1 MQDDSIFRILVSNP
15 KGLKLTYD
23 ILETEH
29 SLGRVHS
36 LGVSVLSLAE
46 TNVNWNHPKVPGRF
60 HKSIRKIWR
69 HSAVSKSSTNDSFTS
84 ETQPGGTLT
93 MACGNWTS
101 RIIEK
106 GVDPFGLGRWS
117 YLVLR
122 AKGTTKLLIVT
133 AYRVC
138 RQTIAS
144 AGPKTA
150 TSQQFRLLSQSFH
163 EADLDDDPIPHHQ
176 FIVDLQ
182 AWLEHRVES
191 GYHIVLGIDA
201 NEAYHGK
208 GGSFTPITYQLD
220 SPISIKGHD
229 GTLATLVRSC
239 GLMDPLLCHH
249 PDSPPPETY
258 DRGSD
263 HIDFIFVSASL
274 FDKVHRSGIFPYNSI
289 FLSDHRPCYIDL
301 DSHSLFSETTPTID
315 PPQYR
320 GLRLE
325 DPRLVNE
332 YRTLLTKQLEYHKI
346 PDKAIQL
353 LSEAQQGHW
362 SPTSTQQL
370 SN

>member
-1 MQDDSIFRILVSNP
+1 
-15 KGLKLTYD
+15 
-23 ILETEH
+23 
-29 SLGRVHS
+29 
-36 LGVSVLSLAE
+36 
-46 TNVNWNHPKVPGRF
+46 
-60 HKSIRKIWR
+60 
-69 HSAVSKSSTNDSFTS
+69 
-84 ETQPGGTLT
+84 

-122 AKGTTKLLIVT
+122 GKGTTKLLIVT

-144 AGPKTA
+144 ARPKTA

-229 GTLATLVRSC
+229 GTLAKLVRSC
-239 GLMDPLLCHH
+239 GWTLSSAITLIVPLQKHTTEAVIAL
-249 PDSPPPETY
+249 T
-258 DRGSD
+258 
-263 HIDFIFVSASL
+263 
-274 FDKVHRSGIFPYNSI
+274 SI
-289 FLSDHRPCYIDL
+289 KSIAAEY
-301 DSHSLFSETTPTID
+301 SPTI
-315 PPQYR
+315 PY
-320 GLRLE
+320 
-325 DPRLVNE
+325 
-332 YRTLLTKQLEYHKI
+332 
-346 PDKAIQL
+346 
-353 LSEAQQGHW
+353 S
-362 SPTSTQQL
+362 
-370 SN
+370 